1 MAKYMLRTN
10 YTQAGVGGLLAEG
23 GSAREAALRETVESV
38 GGTLEGFHYA
48 LGDCDLYLIVEL
60 PDGAASAAALAL
72 NISAAGGLTVS
83 TTALMSAEDLDIAAR
98 TKVRYRAPG
107 A

>member
-10 YTQAGVGGLLAEG
+10 YTQAGVMGLIAEG
-23 GSAREAALRETVESV
+23 GTRREAALRETVESV

-60 PDGAASAAALAL
+60 PDAAAAAALAL
-72 NISAAGGLTVS
+72 NVTAAGGLTVS

-98 TKVRYRAPG
+98 TKVEYRAPG

>member
-23 GSAREAALRETVESV
+23 GTAREAALRETVESV

-60 PDGAASAAALAL
+60 PDGAAAAALSL
-72 NISAAGGLTVS
+72 NISTAGGLTVS
-83 TTALMSAEDLDIAAR
+83 TTALLSAEDLDVAAR
-98 TKVRYRAPG
+98 TKVEYRAPG

>member
-10 YTQAGVGGLLAEG
+10 YTQAGVSGLIPEG
-23 GSAREAALRETVESV
+23 GTRREAALRETVESV

-60 PDGAASAAALAL
+60 PDAAAATALAL

-83 TTALMSAEDLDIAAR
+83 TTPLMSAEDLDIAAR
-98 TKVRYRAPG
+98 TKVEYRAPG